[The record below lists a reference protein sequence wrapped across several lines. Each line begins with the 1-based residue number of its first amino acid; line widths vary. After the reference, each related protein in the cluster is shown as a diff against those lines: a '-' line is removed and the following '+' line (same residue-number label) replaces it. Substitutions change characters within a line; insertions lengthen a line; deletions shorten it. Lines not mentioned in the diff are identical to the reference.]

1 MDIDIR
7 GYVDELKLE
16 LDFDIEK
23 LKEKMISENSE
34 DENKGNKL
42 YCDYCGDEIYS
53 GDAYYDIDIIET
65 ILHEYCLREWADAFI
80 RMN

>member
-1 MDIDIR
+1 M
-7 GYVDELKLE
+7 
-16 LDFDIEK
+16 
-23 LKEKMISENSE
+23 
-34 DENKGNKL
+34 NKL

-53 GDAYYDIDIIET
+53 GDAYYDIGFMA